1 MSFKS
6 ASFLEKYDT
15 ILFDMDG
22 VITSEEMYW
31 KAAALTVYEFLH
43 SKNYYGSED
52 IVPSECMKRADELRA
67 KYFCNDKTIKFVKE
81 KGINNNWD
89 LAYIVLAVSFH
100 LDTENFEDVLTYLIN
115 LDEDRVGIYKHA
127 EELLAEELCLPN
139 DHVKLHGAFW
149 TDIQHSF
156 QEWFLG
162 NKIFPLEWFTS
173 NIQQG
178 KTGLMYLETPVI
190 DKEKLRKM
198 LSELSK
204 THTLGIGTGRPY
216 TEAIN
221 ALEVFDIRKYFDET
235 RIVSH
240 TYMTNLEEKL
250 KAEGKDVSIIKPHPF
265 VFLKGTFGKE
275 ASDYDL
281 IDGKYDK
288 EKCKRT
294 LVIGDALC
302 DLYAAKAGGC
312 DFAAVLTGVQ
322 GKDAK
327 AAFEKENATYILD
340 DVLCLAE
347 EI

>member
-1 MSFKS
+1 
-6 ASFLEKYDT
+6 
-15 ILFDMDG
+15 
-22 VITSEEMYW
+22 
-31 KAAALTVYEFLH
+31 
-43 SKNYYGSED
+43 
-52 IVPSECMKRADELRA
+52 
-67 KYFCNDKTIKFVKE
+67 
-81 KGINNNWD
+81 
-89 LAYIVLAVSFH
+89 
-100 LDTENFEDVLTYLIN
+100 
-115 LDEDRVGIYKHA
+115 
-127 EELLAEELCLPN
+127 
-139 DHVKLHGAFW
+139 
-149 TDIQHSF
+149 
-156 QEWFLG
+156 
-162 NKIFPLEWFTS
+162 
-173 NIQQG
+173 
-178 KTGLMYLETPVI
+178 
-190 DKEKLRKM
+190 
-198 LSELSK
+198 
-204 THTLGIGTGRPY
+204 
-216 TEAIN
+216 
-221 ALEVFDIRKYFDET
+221 
-235 RIVSH
+235 
-240 TYMTNLEEKL
+240 MTNLEEKL